1 MVGNGYN
8 SGSGYYH
15 GCRTYHNIYIEV
27 SLREIHVVQTSSSG
41 QIRSANVT
49 DLELGAIPSSIPVAH
64 AVSEESKTIEEK
76 LEGLE
81 RVKRILTKNE
91 YEEKKAKILA
101 DLLKRRPSH

>member
-64 AVSEESKTIEEK
+64 TVSEESKTIEEK

-81 RVKRILTKNE
+81 RVKPILTKNE